1 MKLSILIP
9 AYNPGKRLRGLLEQ
23 LKAQITEYPNVEII
37 VIDDGSDEDIC
48 WVKEYPSVRYKRQKN
63 GGEGNARNALLKMAK
78 GEYIQFLDADDEIF
92 GNCLSVIFGNIN
104 AGYDWVSYDWVCD
117 GSKEA
122 AYQNKGILMVNCAV
136 WAYTF
141 RKSFIGGVKFDE
153 TLKTGCDQVWLKQ
166 VLTDESKHRH
176 DNSVFYN
183 YLWMENVNS
192 LCHKKARGEI

>member
-9 AYNPGKRLRGLLEQ
+9 AYNPGHRLREMLDALRKQ
-23 LKAQITEYPNVEII
+23 MVEYPDVEII
-37 VIDDGSDEDIC
+37 VVDDGSTNDVA
-48 WVKEYPSVRYKRQKN
+48 WLKAYPGIIYKRKRH
-63 GGEGNARNALLKMAK
+63 GGEGKTRNALLSLAK
-78 GEYIQFLDADDEIF
+78 GEYIQFLDCDDEIF

-104 AGYDWVSYDWVCD
+104 DGYDWVSYDWLCD

-153 TLKTGCDQVWLKQ
+153 TMKTGSDQVWLKQ

-183 YLWMENVNS
+183 YLWIENVNS